1 MRRVSSNLVN
11 NNVQQNLRLQESR
24 TNKAQNQ
31 MGSQQRIQ
39 NLREDPIAA
48 GHLVRYQSY
57 ANRVEQFKHNAQTLS
72 DQFTYSEGY
81 IDNSLQ
87 IMQRIREL
95 AVTGANGV
103 YEKDDLQNMASEVN
117 ELLKELVQNANAV
130 SPDGN
135 SLFAGT
141 RTNRTAFEVSMGMV
155 EGSAEP
161 MISQVKY
168 NGSNDITKVEVD
180 ERTFMTIN
188 RDGSKLFWA
197 ENQRLFADRDATSY
211 QVGQDSTI
219 KVDGKEI
226 NLNAGDSVFAI
237 ISKINDAGTSV
248 KATIDPI
255 TNGLNLST
263 SDARQLWLEDVNGTA
278 LQDLGLIKDSS
289 QRPPYNLGDSVRVS
303 GGSLFDTVIAL
314 RDSLLRG
321 DGESVGTRVLG
332 SIDSAIGNLTSNL
345 AQIGSDYVRSQNNI
359 AKAETN
365 SINVTSQ
372 ISREGDLD
380 FTKAITEMK
389 MLEYVHQASLST
401 AAKMYQNTLL
411 NHIK

>member
-11 NNVQQNLRLQESR
+11 NNVQQNLRIQESR

-39 NLREDPIAA
+39 NLRDDPIAA

-95 AVTGANGV
+95 ALTGANGV
-103 YEKDDLQNMASEVN
+103 YEKEDLQNMASEVN

-161 MISQVKY
+161 MISQVRY
-168 NGSNDITKVEVD
+168 NGSNDTNKVEVD

-197 ENQRLFADRDATSY
+197 ENQRLFADRDASSY
-211 QVGQDSTI
+211 QVAQDSTI

-263 SDARQLWLEDVNGTA
+263 SDARQLWLEDINGTA

-345 AQIGSDYVRSQNNI
+345 SQIGSDYVRSQNNI

-365 SINVTSQ
+365 TINVTSQ

>member
-11 NNVQQNLRLQESR
+11 NNVQQNLRIQESR

-39 NLREDPIAA
+39 NLRDDPIAA

-95 AVTGANGV
+95 ALTGANGV
-103 YEKDDLQNMASEVN
+103 YEKEDLQNMASEVN

-161 MISQVKY
+161 MISQVRY
-168 NGSNDITKVEVD
+168 NGSNDTNKVEVD

-197 ENQRLFADRDATSY
+197 ENQRLFADRDASSY
-211 QVGQDSTI
+211 QVAQDSTI

-345 AQIGSDYVRSQNNI
+345 SQIGSDYVRSQNNI

-365 SINVTSQ
+365 TINVTSQ

>member
-11 NNVQQNLRLQESR
+11 NNVQQNLRIQESR

-39 NLREDPIAA
+39 NLRDDPIAA

-95 AVTGANGV
+95 ALTGANGV
-103 YEKDDLQNMASEVN
+103 YEKEDLQNMASEVN

-161 MISQVKY
+161 MISQVRY
-168 NGSNDITKVEVD
+168 NGSNDTNKVEVD

-211 QVGQDSTI
+211 QVAQDSTI

-345 AQIGSDYVRSQNNI
+345 SQIGSDYVRSQNNI

-365 SINVTSQ
+365 TINVTSQ

>member
-11 NNVQQNLRLQESR
+11 NNVQQNLRIQESR

-39 NLREDPIAA
+39 NLRDDPIAA

-95 AVTGANGV
+95 ALTGANGV
-103 YEKDDLQNMASEVN
+103 YEKEDLQNMASEVN

-161 MISQVKY
+161 MISQVRY
-168 NGSNDITKVEVD
+168 NGSNDTNKVEVD

-188 RDGSKLFWA
+188 SDGSKLFWA
-197 ENQRLFADRDATSY
+197 ENQRLFADRDASSY
-211 QVGQDSTI
+211 QVAQDSTI

-345 AQIGSDYVRSQNNI
+345 SQIGSDYVRSQNNI

-365 SINVTSQ
+365 TINVTSQ